1 MSADPKPVLSTL
13 HKTYPDLHHYLHFS
27 NPLELVMATILSAQI
42 RDTVVNAATVNLF
55 KKYKTT
61 KDYANADVNELI
73 KIIQNIT
80 FAGTKAK
87 YLKETG
93 KILHEK
99 YNGQVPKTMNELTEL
114 PGIGRKSANAIL
126 QNAFNIVEGIVV
138 DTHVLRVCYR
148 LGWTTTDTNAVK
160 SERELMQT
168 IPKTEW
174 KTLPWL
180 MKNHGRA
187 ICKAPTPFCSK
198 CMVNKICPKQG
209 VTKKL

>member
-1 MSADPKPVLSTL
+1 MPANINQTLSIL
-13 HKTYPDLHHYLHFS
+13 HKTYPDPHHYLHFS

-42 RDTVVNAATVNLF
+42 RDTVVNAATPALF
-55 KKYKTT
+55 KKYKTAE
-61 KDYANADVNELI
+61 DYANADTNDII
-73 KIIQNIT
+73 KIIQSIT
-80 FAGTKAK
+80 FAGTKAE

-93 KILHEK
+93 RMLHEK
-99 YNGQVPKTMNELTEL
+99 YNDQVPKTMNQLTEL

-148 LGWTTTDTNAVK
+148 LGWTTTDKNAVK

-168 IPKTEW
+168 IPKSEW

-187 ICKAPTPFCSK
+187 VCKAPTPFCSK
-198 CMVNKICPKQG
+198 CIVNKLCPKQG
-209 VTKKL
+209 VMEKL